1 MYEIFQQYLK
11 FQSRIFCQVAGQ
23 HSLQLTSYQT
33 ECGSL
38 KQQLDVKI
46 KEVEQLQEKV
56 EIF

>member
-1 MYEIFQQYLK
+1 M
-11 FQSRIFCQVAGQ
+11 FCQVAGQ

-38 KQQLDVKI
+38 KQQLDLKT

-56 EIF
+56 EVF